1 MNPRPFPG
9 LGLVLVA
16 ALAPARATAQQRS
29 VSLAEAIALAQQH
42 DPNVVQAQGDV
53 PSAGAETRGRYGSF
67 LPTVSAGAGGGRSR
81 SAFQRID
88 PRTGQLVGAN
98 NTTTSVN
105 LQLSAGVDLFTGFR
119 RGAELSAARA
129 EGDRAQAA
137 LDARKWQTAFN
148 TSREFFSALQNGELI
163 RVRRDGIRRA
173 EEQLAIAVARL
184 RTRGATVSDSLQGVV
199 EVSQARLRLLTE
211 ESQLAQAEANLARAI
226 GVSGRVSALDD
237 SSIAIRTI
245 AIDTA
250 AVMAEARERSPAVIQ
265 AEASVRAAKAN
276 LSAAKAV
283 YWPQVQLNG
292 STNYGGNDQ
301 DPLNKYQLFNNR
313 NLGLNVSIPLF
324 NGFQREQ
331 QIVNR
336 SVALDVARARATD
349 AAHDVEAQLIG
360 ALASLR
366 TAQERVDV
374 ARSNLDAARANA
386 RVQLERYRLGTI
398 EIERL
403 VQAQDRL
410 SQAEEGAVTA
420 RFDYLRS
427 KAQIEALIGRTL

>member
-1 MNPRPFPG
+1 MNSRRLPG

-16 ALAPARATAQQRS
+16 ALAPARTTAQQRA
-29 VSLAEAIALAQQH
+29 VSLAEAIALAQKH
-42 DPNVVQAQGDV
+42 DPNVVQAEGDV
-53 PSAGAETRGRYGSF
+53 RSAGAETRARRGSF
-67 LPTVSAGAGGGRSR
+67 LPTVAAGAGGGRSI
-81 SAFQRID
+81 SEFQHPD
-88 PRTGQLVGAN
+88 PRTGQLVGTN
-98 NTTTSVN
+98 TSVN
-105 LQLSAGVDLFTGFR
+105 FQLTAAVDLFTGFR

-129 EGDRAQAA
+129 DGDRAAAA
-137 LDARKWQTAFN
+137 LDARKWQTTFN
-148 TSREFFSALQNGELI
+148 TSREFFSALQNGELV

-184 RTRGATVSDSLQGVV
+184 RTRGATVSDSLQAVV

-211 ESQLAQAEANLARAI
+211 ESQQAQAEANLARAI
-226 GVSGRVSALDD
+226 GVSGRVSAIDD

-250 AVMAEARERSPAVIQ
+250 AVMAEARERSPAVLQ

-276 LSAAKAV
+276 LNASKAM
-283 YWPQVQLNG
+283 YWPQVQLSG
-292 STNYGGNDQ
+292 STSYGGNDT
-301 DPLNKYQLFNNR
+301 DTLAKYKLFNNR
-313 NLGLNVSIPLF
+313 NIGLTVSIPLF

-331 QIVNR
+331 QVVNR
-336 SVALDVARARATD
+336 SVALDVARARSTD

-366 TAQERVDV
+366 TAQERVEV
-374 ARSNLDAARANA
+374 ARGNLGAAGANA

-410 SQAEEGAVTA
+410 STAEEGAVTA